1 MSVNPLNDISRVY
14 LEQVAVSEALRS
26 REERMARMITPAQ
39 RRRQAR
45 VRQGREVLA
54 DIQATERALNAP
66 RTTSS
71 TPQFDTP
78 AAEVRKLKPGQKKD
92 TLAMKAKKAMSEAK
106 VDKKLPDYK
115 RSAAR
120 TERYGNPYGS
130 VGSGPQ
136 RDRRADHEVRRGIKK
151 EALDPVGRE
160 DADIDN
166 DGDTDKSDK
175 YLHNRRKA
183 VGKAIAKKKGMKE
196 GFSNW
201 RQELAE
207 VVEVIDKSKKDQKIT
222 EKQVNNKVVINPT
235 LNLGDGVRESVEKFG
250 GTLLEMV
257 ELDEEFIYET
267 VSIATEYFYEM
278 GLNEVGVNILIEELG
293 LEGFVDFVFQL
304 SEEYTLNEARRSG
317 RIEPVTAKGTAFK
330 SGKPTGKSLQRLR
343 DQKAARRDAESKAS
357 ASKPSGMK
365 AALQRQSAVASAKKQ
380 QPAKKPLKDRIAK
393 GVLDAVKAYQ
403 SGMERHRAATATAG
417 KALKVAGRGA
427 SEFGRGVASGV
438 RTVGKVARDVRKVVG
453 EESQLN
459 EKSESEQQQKL
470 FGLALSVKRGDTSR
484 SEVSDAVL
492 KIVDT
497 MSEKKI
503 RDFAK
508 TKHEGI
514 PKKVEAN
521 EDLQPTTPQQFAA
534 QRQLA
539 MAQRKL
545 TAADQIALQQ
555 KKKMMPGT
563 VQKENTSDAA
573 LELVR
578 QSIMK
583 KHGAASLIGTPENKA
598 AQKAAA
604 EKAKTQSKPKQ
615 REPYPDDVYSR
626 GIGIRGY
633 RSGD

>member
-1 MSVNPLNDISRVY
+1 MSINPLNDISKVY
-14 LEQVAVSEALRS
+14 LEQIA
-26 REERMARMITPAQ
+26 I
-39 RRRQAR
+39 
-45 VRQGREVLA
+45 
-54 DIQATERALNAP
+54 
-66 RTTSS
+66 
-71 TPQFDTP
+71 
-78 AAEVRKLKPGQKKD
+78 
-92 TLAMKAKKAMSEAK
+92 SEAK
-106 VDKKLPDYK
+106 VDKLKPEHERATARDK
-115 RSAAR
+115 RS
-120 TERYGNPYGS
+120 EFSDLP
-130 VGSGPQ
+130 GSGA
-136 RDRRADHEVRRGIKK
+136 RRARRIAHRERDELNKDAKDIRRGKLNAPQFQGKTGQERIAQVKRAMGMKEEKK
-151 EALDPVGRE
+151 P
-160 DADIDN
+160 N
-166 DGDTDKSDK
+166 DGNLANNYPPYDKVTRGDVIAGR
-175 YLHNRRKA
+175 L
-183 VGKAIAKKKGMKE
+183 GKDQMGGKKKVKE

-201 RQELAE
+201 REELSE
-207 VVEVIDKSKKDQKIT
+207 IVEVIDKSKKDQKIT

-267 VSIATEYFYEM
+267 VNIATEYFYEM

-293 LEGFVDFVFQL
+293 LEGFVDFVFEL

-343 DQKAARRDAESKAS
+343 AQKAARREAETKAS

-365 AALQRQSAVASAKKQ
+365 AALQKQSAVASAKKQ

-393 GVLDAVKAYQ
+393 GVLGALDAYQ
-403 SGMERHRAATATAG
+403 KGMERHRAATATAG
-417 KALKVAGRGA
+417 KALRVAGRGA
-427 SEFGRGVASGV
+427 SEFGKGVASGV
-438 RTVGKVARDVRKVVG
+438 KTVGKVARDVRKVVG
-453 EESQLN
+453 EESQLD
-459 EKSESEQQQKL
+459 EKAESEQQQKL
-470 FGLALSVKRGDTSR
+470 FGLALSVKRGNTPR

-545 TAADQIALQQ
+545 TAADQISLQQ
-555 KKKMMPGT
+555 KKKQMSGA
-563 VQKENTSDAA
+563 VQQENTSNDA

-604 EKAKTQSKPKQ
+604 EKTKTQPKPKQ
-615 REPYPDDVYSR
+615 KDPYPDDVYSR